1 MDSGVN
7 AIVNEVN
14 EVDEHDKPNNN
25 SEIQKK
31 KDVVEAPKDDGKSDE
46 VRQADVRGHQSS
58 NNYVTRPVSSPQ
70 P

>member
-31 KDVVEAPKDDGKSDE
+31 KDVAEAPKDDGKSDE
-46 VRQADVRGHQSS
+46 VRQADVKADDG
-58 NNYVTRPVSSPQ
+58 
-70 P
+70 